1 MGGDAICKPLEMI
14 FNEALVS
21 VSFPSNWE
29 KANIVLI
36 HKNGGT
42 QTLKNYI
49 QSLCSLFLV
58 KSSKGLFLNKFLDF
72 FLIINEL
79 QQTGFRPGDSCINK
93 LLSITNEIHKSF
105 DDGP

>member
-36 HKNGGT
+36 HKNGDT
-42 QTLKNYI
+42 QTLKNYHSV
-49 QSLCSLFLV
+49 SLLPISGKIFER
-58 KSSKGLFLNKFLDF
+58 
-72 FLIINEL
+72 LI
-79 QQTGFRPGDSCINK
+79 FK
-93 LLSITNEIHKSF
+93 
-105 DDGP
+105 